1 MALEPFVM
9 LIKKLLGFNDIRTFC
24 NSTKILIKAFPL
36 HFIGRHYSVK
46 CTEQPART
54 RGTECNGFYF
64 AYCKI
69 SCTCAWEKPSE
80 LTLTILTGKNLC
92 FTELSTKLH

>member
-1 MALEPFVM
+1 MTLEPFVM

-54 RGTECNGFYF
+54 RGTNATVF
-64 AYCKI
+64 
-69 SCTCAWEKPSE
+69 
-80 LTLTILTGKNLC
+80 ILHTARSAVLAHGKNPQN
-92 FTELSTKLH
+92 LH